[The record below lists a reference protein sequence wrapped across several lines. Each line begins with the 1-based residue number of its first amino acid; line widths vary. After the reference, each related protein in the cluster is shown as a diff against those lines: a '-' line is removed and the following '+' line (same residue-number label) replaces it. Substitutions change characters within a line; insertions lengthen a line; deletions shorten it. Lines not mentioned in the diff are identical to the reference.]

1 MGHKKQT
8 LERYP
13 HTTLLS
19 IASIILILTM
29 IASLAHS
36 AEVAIQW
43 KSVPEADGY
52 NVYYG
57 SESGT
62 YGAPD
67 KIPNQSQT
75 THKLTLDPGIYYF
88 AITAFNEFGESPFS
102 AEVTAEIPEP
112 AGVSTYTI
120 TASAGANGSISPSGA
135 VSVNAGTDQNFTI
148 SPSGGYE
155 VLDVLVDGAS
165 VGAVTTCSFRG
176 VDADHTIEA
185 VFTRADVTYSIT
197 ATAGANGRMSP
208 SGVVSVSQGANQS
221 FTFSPNSGYE
231 VFDVR
236 VDGVSVG
243 ASSYYSFS
251 SVNANHLI
259 EVSFA
264 VSENEEEGNE
274 PSRSPVPDI
283 KANGQDGPVY
293 LSYGENLLISIDLDP
308 GTDYAR
314 QRVDWWITCL
324 APDNAWYSYVWAK
337 KWMNRKFISGIYS
350 TNRKGVH
357 LKPISSYPVFS
368 SSSLPPGDYT
378 FYFAIDNNKDQMPDS
393 TWSDSVEVHI
403 Q

>member
-1 MGHKKQT
+1 MGHKNQT
-8 LERYP
+8 LERFP

-19 IASIILILTM
+19 VASIILILTM
-29 IASLAHS
+29 IATLAHS
-36 AEVAIQW
+36 AEVEIQW

-57 SESGT
+57 TESQT
-62 YGAPD
+62 YQAPD
-67 KIPNQSQT
+67 RIPDPSQT

-88 AITAFNEFGESPFS
+88 AITAFNQYGESSFS
-102 AEVTAEIPEP
+102 TEVSATIPEP
-112 AGVSTYTI
+112 VGVSTYTI

-135 VSVNAGTDQNFTI
+135 VSVNEGTDQGFTI
-148 SPSGGYE
+148 SPSSGYK

-165 VGAVTTCSFRG
+165 VGAVSTCSFRS
-176 VDADHTIEA
+176 VDANHTIEA
-185 VFTRADVTYSIT
+185 VFERADITYSVT
-197 ATAGANGRMSP
+197 ASADANGSISP
-208 SGVVSVSQGANQS
+208 SGTVSVSQGADQA

-243 ASSYYSFS
+243 AVSSYSFS
-251 SVNANHLI
+251 GVNANHLI
-259 EVSFA
+259 EVSF
-264 VSENEEEGNE
+264 SRTENEEAGSE
-274 PSRSPVPDI
+274 PARSPVPDI

-308 GTDYAR
+308 GTDYDR

-324 APDNAWYSYVWAK
+324 SPDNAWYSYIWAK
-337 KWMNRKFISGIYS
+337 KWMNRKFVSGIYS
-350 TNRKGVH
+350 TNRKGFR

-368 SSSLPPGDYT
+368 SSNLPPGAYT
-378 FYFAIDNNKDQMPDS
+378 FYFAVDNNKDQKPDS